1 MFLFQAAAL
10 TSDQGSAM
18 QGLFVSF
25 VSSPFVQRVYLDLK
39 IITIIYTAIL
49 FIAVVLVV
57 INARPKKV
65 IKEVE
70 ESLESIL
77 TEQKGAEEYGGKWQ
91 EILNLLEGR
100 EESNWRHAVTE
111 ADKFFDDIMR
121 RLGYSGENFGE
132 RLKQVHATEVRNLD
146 AIWDAHRVR
155 NSISHDIE
163 FKLSQDEARRA
174 VGAYEQ
180 AMKDWEVI

>member
-10 TSDQGSAM
+10 TSDQGSTI
-18 QGLFVSF
+18 QSLFVSF
-25 VSSPFVQRVYLDLK
+25 ASSPFVQRVYLDLK

-49 FIAVVLVV
+49 FIAIVLVV

-70 ESLESIL
+70 ESLEGIL
-77 TEQKGAEEYGGKWQ
+77 AEPKSAEEYGGKWR
-91 EILNLLEGR
+91 EILNLLEKN
-100 EESNWRHAVTE
+100 EESGWRHAVIE

-121 RLGYSGENFGE
+121 RLGYSGNNFGE
-132 RLKQVHATEVRNLD
+132 RLKQVHATEVTNLD
-146 AIWDAHRVR
+146 AIWDAHRIR

-180 AMKDWEVI
+180 AMRDFEVI

>member
-10 TSDQGSAM
+10 TSSQDSAI
-18 QGLFVSF
+18 QNLFASIA
-25 VSSPFVQRVYLDLK
+25 SSPFFQRVYLDFK
-39 IITIIYTAIL
+39 IITIIYTIIL
-49 FIAVVLVV
+49 FIGIILVV
-57 INARPKKV
+57 ANARPKKI

-77 TEQKGAEEYGGKWQ
+77 TEPKGAEEYSGKWQ

-100 EESNWRHAVTE
+100 EESSWRQAVIE
-111 ADKFFDDIMR
+111 ADKFFDEIMR

-132 RLKQVHATEVRNLD
+132 RLKQVHATEVKNLD
-146 AIWDAHRVR
+146 AIWDSHRVR

-180 AMKDWEVI
+180 AMRDWEVI